1 MILLTGTNNNVGRHV
16 VSQIL
21 NTGAAVRGFARNL
34 HSAGLPGY
42 IDIVHDDLSIPDT
55 LDACLDGVEPVF
67 LVWPVFTA
75 EAVPAFL
82 DAVAKYVRRIV
93 YLSSE
98 SVGDDVEQ
106 RIDTSTARI
115 SARLAA

>member
-1 MILLTGTNNNVGRHV
+1 MIHFTGTTNNVARHV
-16 VSQIL
+16 ASQIL
-21 NTGAAVRGFARNL
+21 DMGAAVRGFARNL
-34 HSAGLPGY
+34 HFACLPGY
-42 IDIVHDDLSIPDT
+42 IDVVHEDLSIPYT
-55 LDACLDGVEPVF
+55 LDACLDRVEPVF
-67 LVWPVFTA
+67 LVWSVFTA

-98 SVGDDVEQ
+98 SVGDDLKQ
-106 RIDTSTARI
+106 RTDTSAARI

>member
-1 MILLTGTNNNVGRHV
+1 MILFTGKTSNVGRDV

-21 NTGAAVRGFARNL
+21 DTGDAVCGFARNL
-34 HSAGLPGY
+34 HSAGLPCY
-42 IDIVHDDLSIPDT
+42 IHAVHEDLSIPYT

-67 LVWPVFTA
+67 LVWSVFTA

-82 DAVAKYVRRIV
+82 DAVAKHVRRIV

-98 SVGDDVEQ
+98 SVGDDLEQ
-106 RIDTSTARI
+106 QTDTSTARI

>member
-1 MILLTGTNNNVGRHV
+1 MIRFTGTTNNVGRHV

-21 NTGAAVRGFARNL
+21 GTSAAVRGLARNL
-34 HSAGLPGY
+34 YSASLLGD
-42 IDIVHDDLSIPDT
+42 IDVVHEDLSIPDT
-55 LDACLDGVEPVF
+55 LDACLDRVEPV
-67 LVWPVFTA
+67 
-75 EAVPAFL
+75 FL

-98 SVGDDVEQ
+98 SVGDDLEQ
-106 RIDTSTARI
+106 QTDTSTAWI

>member
-1 MILLTGTNNNVGRHV
+1 MIHFTGTTNNVARHV
-16 VSQIL
+16 ASQIL
-21 NTGAAVRGFARNL
+21 DMGAAVRGFARNL
-34 HSAGLPGY
+34 HFAGLPGY
-42 IDIVHDDLSIPDT
+42 IDVVHEDLSIPYT
-55 LDACLDGVEPVF
+55 LDACLDRVEPVS
-67 LVWPVFTA
+67 LVWSVFTA

-98 SVGDDVEQ
+98 SVGDDLKQ
-106 RIDTSTARI
+106 RTDTSAARI

>member
-1 MILLTGTNNNVGRHV
+1 MILFTGTTNNVGRHV
-16 VSQIL
+16 VSQIM
-21 NTGAAVRGFARNL
+21 NTGAAVRGIARNL

-42 IDIVHDDLSIPDT
+42 IDIVHDDLSIPYT

-75 EAVPAFL
+75 EAVPAFM

-98 SVGDDVEQ
+98 SVGDDIEQ
-106 RIDTSTARI
+106 QTDTSTARI

>member
-1 MILLTGTNNNVGRHV
+1 MILFTGTTNNFSRHV

-21 NTGAAVRGFARNL
+21 ETGAAVRGFARNL
-34 HSAGLPGY
+34 HSACLPGD
-42 IDIVHDDLSIPDT
+42 IDVVHEDPSIPDT
-55 LDACLDGVEPVF
+55 LDACLDRVEPVF
-67 LVWPVFTA
+67 LVWSVFTA

-98 SVGDDVEQ
+98 SVTDDLEQ
-106 RIDTSTARI
+106 QTDTSTAWI

>member
-1 MILLTGTNNNVGRHV
+1 MILFTGTTNDFGRDV

-21 NTGAAVRGFARNL
+21 DTGAAVCGFARNL
-34 HSAGLPGY
+34 YSANLPGD
-42 IDIVHDDLSIPDT
+42 IDVVHGDPSIPDT
-55 LDACLDGVEPVF
+55 LDACLDGVEPFF
-67 LVWPVFTA
+67 LVWPVFAA

-82 DAVAKYVRRIV
+82 DAVVKHVRRIV

-98 SVGDDVEQ
+98 SVGGDLEQ
-106 RIDTSTARI
+106 QTDTSTARI

>member
-1 MILLTGTNNNVGRHV
+1 MIHFTGTTNNVARYV
-16 VSQIL
+16 ASQIL
-21 NTGAAVRGFARNL
+21 DMGAAVRGFARNL
-34 HSAGLPGY
+34 HFAGLPGY
-42 IDIVHDDLSIPDT
+42 IDVVHEDLSIPYT
-55 LDACLDGVEPVF
+55 LDACLDRVEPVF
-67 LVWPVFTA
+67 LVWTFFTA

-98 SVGDDVEQ
+98 SA
-106 RIDTSTARI
+106 ARI

>member
-1 MILLTGTNNNVGRHV
+1 MILFTGTTNNFGRDV

-21 NTGAAVRGFARNL
+21 GTSAAVCGFARNL
-34 HSAGLPGY
+34 YSANLPGD
-42 IDIVHDDLSIPDT
+42 IDVVHGDPSIPDT
-55 LDACLDGVEPVF
+55 LDACLDRVEPFF
-67 LVWPVFTA
+67 LCWPVFAA

-82 DAVAKYVRRIV
+82 DAVAKHVRRIV

-98 SVGDDVEQ
+98 SVGDDLEQ
-106 RIDTSTARI
+106 QTDMSTAWI

>member
-1 MILLTGTNNNVGRHV
+1 MIRFTGTTNNVGRHV

-21 NTGAAVRGFARNL
+21 GTSAAVRGLARNL
-34 HSAGLPGY
+34 YSASLLGD
-42 IDIVHDDLSIPDT
+42 IDVVHEDLSIPDT
-55 LDACLDGVEPVF
+55 LDACLDRVEPV
-67 LVWPVFTA
+67 
-75 EAVPAFL
+75 FL

-98 SVGDDVEQ
+98 SVGDDLEQ
-106 RIDTSTARI
+106 QTDTSTARI

>member
-1 MILLTGTNNNVGRHV
+1 MILFTGTTNNVARHV

-21 NTGAAVRGFARNL
+21 DTGAAVRGFARNL
-34 HSAGLPGY
+34 HSAGLPAY
-42 IDIVHDDLSIPDT
+42 IDVVHEDLSIPYT

-67 LVWPVFTA
+67 LLWSDFTA

-82 DAVAKYVRRIV
+82 DAVAKHVRRIV

-98 SVGDDVEQ
+98 SVGDDLEQ
-106 RIDTSTARI
+106 QADTSTARI
-115 SARLAA
+115 S

>member
-1 MILLTGTNNNVGRHV
+1 MILFTGTTNNVGRHG

-21 NTGAAVRGFARNL
+21 DTGAAVRGFARIL

-42 IDIVHDDLSIPDT
+42 IDAVHEDLSIPYT

-67 LVWPVFTA
+67 LVWSVFTA
-75 EAVPAFL
+75 EAVPALL
-82 DAVAKYVRRIV
+82 DAVAKHVRRIV

-98 SVGDDVEQ
+98 SVGDDLEQ
-106 RIDTSTARI
+106 QADTSTAWI

>member
-1 MILLTGTNNNVGRHV
+1 MILITGTTNNVGRDV

-21 NTGAAVRGFARNL
+21 NTGAAVRGFARNF

-42 IDIVHDDLSIPDT
+42 IDVVHDDLSIPDT

-67 LVWPVFTA
+67 LVWPFFAA

-98 SVGDDVEQ
+98 SVTDDLEQ
-106 RIDTSTARI
+106 QTDTSTAWI